1 MIIQCNIRREG
12 NKTTFFLNGK
22 PSNKKAVLEV
32 ARSFSIQIDNLCQFL
47 PQDKVVEFAAM
58 TPVELLKSTQRA
70 VAPQEMIDLHEQL
83 KDLRKQQKEVQ
94 AHHVADSETL
104 QNLEG
109 RQRMQEA
116 DVERMRERE
125 LVKEKVRLLELCRPF
140 AKYRGARAKNKEDG
154 KKRKKAELEQK
165 ELNEELEPSLRAV
178 TEKLAYQSQI
188 AKVVQQRKVILEN
201 SDSAAQAIE
210 SRVDALLDRAKEL
223 AKEREAEIQSSKQDR
238 QQVTR
243 AEQIITRLKTQMEE
257 EPPELDVS
265 SYNERIVS

>member
-1 MIIQCNIRREG
+1 
-12 NKTTFFLNGK
+12 
-22 PSNKKAVLEV
+22 
-32 ARSFSIQIDNLCQFL
+32 
-47 PQDKVVEFAAM
+47 M

-125 LVKEKVRLLELCRPF
+125 QAKEKVRLLELCRPF
-140 AKYRGARAKNKEDG
+140 AKYRGARAKNKEDR
-154 KKRKKAELEQK
+154 KKRKQTELEQRA
-165 ELNEELEPSLRAV
+165 LDDELEPSLRAV
-178 TEKLAYQSQI
+178 TEKLAYQNQI
-188 AKVVQQRKVILEN
+188 EKFVQERGAEVEK
-201 SDSAAQAIE
+201 SDRAAQAIE
-210 SRVDALLDRAKEL
+210 SRVDKLLDRAKEL

-243 AEQIITRLKTQMEE
+243 AEQIIARLTKQMEE

-265 SYNERIVS
+265 SYNERIVR